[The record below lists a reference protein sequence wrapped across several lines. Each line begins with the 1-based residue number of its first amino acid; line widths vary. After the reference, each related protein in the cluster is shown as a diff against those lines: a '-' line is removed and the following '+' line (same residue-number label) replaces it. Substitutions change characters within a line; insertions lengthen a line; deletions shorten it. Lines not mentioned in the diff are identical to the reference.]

1 MGALVAELLETL
13 TEYAV
18 VYAAVSGLALRD
30 AGREVAGIGKRY
42 FGDAVAMWAF
52 PEAMLGT
59 LVLALVWTTL
69 MGAGTWLFLL
79 GDPQGQNATVAVSAA
94 VFSVTLLV
102 PSFFS
107 GVVLDAVKAVFV
119 CYCLDKDR
127 HQISRSDM
135 HEAFSAVPLGKAGKG
150 AAAATT
156 P

>member
-1 MGALVAELLETL
+1 MG
-13 TEYAV
+13 
-18 VYAAVSGLALRD
+18 D

-59 LVLALVWTTL
+59 LVLYLALVWTTL

-102 PSFFS
+102 LSFFS

-119 CYCLDKDR
+119 CYCLDKTDT
-127 HQISRSDM
+127 RSAARTCM
-135 HEAFSAVPLGKAGKG
+135 KFSARSPWAKQERG
-150 AAAATT
+150 
-156 P
+156 

>member
-1 MGALVAELLETL
+1 MG
-13 TEYAV
+13 
-18 VYAAVSGLALRD
+18 D

-59 LVLALVWTTL
+59 LVLYLALVWTTL

-102 PSFFS
+102 LSFFS

-135 HEAFSAVPLGKAGKG
+135 HEASARSPWARQERGPRRPRPPEGGESKNDL
-150 AAAATT
+150 
-156 P
+156 